1 MKLSRPALASAA
13 ALAIA
18 AGSLSMVHS
27 APADEQTAVTPLA
40 DGTEHPAPEPNPK
53 AAADSGAEAEK
64 PAAKEDAAEGGTE
77 LDPAPE
83 LPKPGAGAD
92 QVDDDVKR
100 ESETTPNHAD
110 QTPVLAKMTQ
120 LTEAPKRVSG
130 GGNEDQWWFKTT
142 KQRRNGTDWVK
153 DAAPIVEA
161 WNVKSA
167 SMGRDIPVAI
177 IPARDE
183 NGTLVEDAPTLYM
196 LNGAGGSE
204 QNADWIT
211 SGGADI
217 FFENKGVNVVIPMEG
232 AFSYYVDW
240 LAEGDYLKEKSP
252 YFKGPQK
259 WTTFLGREMIPAVE
273 EYLGANEQRAVVG
286 MSMSATSSLLLAEH
300 YPGEFDAVGSF
311 SGCAATSTPL
321 PWAFAGLTVNRAASN
336 PSYSTITPA
345 HAWGPM
351 GSPYNRYNDALV
363 NADKLEGTALY
374 ISNASGLGAAEDM
387 FGYRTGVRGQSPA
400 NAISGSAT
408 TLVEGGVIEGATN
421 ACTHDL
427 RAKLN
432 SLNIPAHYEFKN
444 AGTHSWPVWEDDMRR
459 SWNTVIGPRLLGEG
473 FVADE
478 SLPES
483 NSWNAERSS

>member
-13 ALAIA
+13 ALVIA
-18 AGSLSMVHS
+18 ASSLSLVHS
-27 APADEQTAVTPLA
+27 APADEPLAVTPLD
-40 DGTEHPAPEPNPK
+40 DGTEHPAPEPDPK

-64 PAAKEDAAEGGTE
+64 PAAKKDAAEGGTE
-77 LDPAPE
+77 LDPAAE

-110 QTPVLAKMTQ
+110 QTPVLAKMTE
-120 LTEAPKRVSG
+120 LTEAPKKVSG
-130 GGNEDQWWFKTT
+130 GGKDDQWWFKTT
-142 KQRRNGTDWVK
+142 KQKRNEKEWVK
-153 DAAPIVEA
+153 GAKPIVEA
-161 WNVKSA
+161 WNVYSE
-167 SMGRDIPVAI
+167 SMRRDIPVAI

-183 NGTLVEDAPTLYM
+183 NGNPITGAPTLYM
-196 LNGAGGSE
+196 LNGAGGAE

-211 SGGADI
+211 SGDADI

-240 LAEGDYLKEKSP
+240 LEDGEYLKQNSS
-252 YFKGPQK
+252 YFKGLQK
-259 WTTFLGREMIPAVE
+259 WTTFLGRELRPAVE
-273 EYLGANEQRAVVG
+273 DHLEANGKRAVVG

-300 YPGEFDAVGSF
+300 YPGEFGAVGSF
-311 SGCAATSTPL
+311 SGCAATSTPI

-336 PSYSTITPA
+336 GGRITPA

-363 NADKLEGTALY
+363 NADKLEGSKLY
-374 ISNASGLGAAEDM
+374 ISNASGLGANEDM
-387 FGYRTGVRGQSPA
+387 FGYRTEVRGQKSA
-400 NAISGSAT
+400 DALSGSAT
-408 TLVEGGVIEGATN
+408 TIVEGGVIEGATN

-432 SLNIPAHYEFKN
+432 GLGIEAHYEFKN

-459 SWNTVIGPRLLGEG
+459 SWNTVIGPTLIGEG
-473 FVADE
+473 FKPDE
-478 SLPES
+478 SLQES
-483 NSWNAERSS
+483 NSWNANGSS